1 MKFFN
6 ALLFLAFSYY
16 ALGQNSPSL
25 KVNDSL
31 SIELSHLS
39 VKSEI
44 VGNMA
49 TTTYKMKFYNETFSV
64 LEGELIFPL
73 AQGQSVTSFAMDVNG
88 KMRNAVIVEKELG
101 RVAYESTVRQTIDPG
116 LLELT
121 KGNNYKARVYPIPSN
136 DYKIIEIIFEEELRV
151 SDGKHIFRLPFNFQN
166 QLEFDFEVSIYNSKL
181 EPRILKGHKY
191 GLDFKISDFKISS
204 RYHKQ
209 SEVVDE
215 DFLIEIPIASN
226 QVVSTYSDYF
236 NIYKSFK
243 PKSKPKSKPETISI
257 FWDASLSMK
266 YREIDKEFNLLK
278 EYFNYLQNVEVD
290 LIVFSNTK
298 LFEKKYFISGGD
310 WSKLKDDLSNVKY
323 DGGTSYLQLPKT
335 NTEEILF
342 FTDGMFNLGEFNANY
357 KTNIYVINTLGS
369 ANHEYLG
376 KLSGQNNGKYINLK
390 RTSTN
395 HALDEIKAE
404 SYKFLGF
411 KNNKNISEVYPKRG
425 AVIEQG
431 FSVSGRFK
439 TNTEIELLFGYGNEV
454 EEHVIVELKSN
465 NYNNLPK
472 RLWAKKK
479 LDYLYLEKENNKDK
493 IIELAKKYHLISD
506 FTSLIVL
513 DRLEDYLRYRIEPPN
528 ELKVEYKERLA
539 NIQLEEEQR
548 QSDIED
554 RKEEL
559 LEDYEDLKKW
569 YNTKYPIK
577 KPLKKEIKQQ
587 LLNQN
592 TPQPNITEPQNTN
605 DNTFETIDHYSS
617 RNNQQPVL
625 DRTKNFVTGT
635 ITTASDGLP
644 LPGATII
651 IKGTRRGVTTDF
663 DGKYAINIEPNEEL
677 IVSYVGFKTSELV
690 IGNSKVY
697 NIALEE
703 DGNALEEVVVVAY
716 SVSTKEAMTGSISV
730 DEEETL
736 SVSESINS
744 LMGRASS
751 ISIVEANGNP
761 GSSSRIIVRGYS
773 TINTNENPL
782 FIIDGKVYEEKDIKE
797 IETDSIYSMT
807 ILKDANAQAVYG
819 ARGQNGVVIIT
830 TNKGLE
836 KNREE
841 IKSLNEKIFNDI
853 EFKPWNPENDYI
865 KILSAEKD
873 IESAYSKY
881 LELLVK
887 YRNTPSF
894 FLDVAD
900 FFESK
905 DDNKLAIRVLS
916 NLAEIDLDNHE
927 ILRALAYKLDYFKQ
941 FDLALSVYREVFK
954 LRPEEPQ
961 STRDLALAYENVGMY
976 QKAFD
981 LLYTIIDGK
990 LLEKDENERYYG
1002 IEHIAFIEAGH
1013 LLKKHKKKISLTQ
1026 KQKRLVFPVNVDLRV
1041 VADWNHNDT
1050 DLDLWVDNPKDQKI
1064 NYKNKTTDY
1073 GDRLSEDMTEGYG
1086 PEEYLIKKGLKGNY
1100 NLEVDYYGDNQ
1111 QKISGPTILKIT
1123 IFKNYGKS
1131 NEIKEVRIL
1140 RLSGDGVDDTIEIGK
1155 VNF

>member
-1 MKFFN
+1 MKFFKTV
-6 ALLFLAFSYY
+6 LLILCSIYVF
-16 ALGQNSPSL
+16 GQNSPEL

-31 SIELSHLS
+31 SIKLSHLS

-44 VGNMA
+44 VGNLA
-49 TTTYKMKFYNETFSV
+49 VTTYKMRFYNETSRI

-73 AQGQSVTSFAMDVNG
+73 AQGQSVTNFAMDVNG

-136 DYKIIEIIFEEELRV
+136 GYKTIEIEFEEELRV
-151 SDGKHIFRLPFNFQN
+151 SDLKHIFRLPFSFQN
-166 QLEFDFEVSIYNSKL
+166 PLEFDFEVLIYNTDLK
-181 EPRILKGHKY
+181 PRILKGNKY

-204 RYHKQ
+204 SAYKERI
-209 SEVVDE
+209 VVDE
-215 DFLIEIPIASN
+215 DFLIEIPIASD

-243 PKSKPKSKPETISI
+243 PKSKLKKKPETISI
-257 FWDASLSMK
+257 FWDTSLSMK
-266 YREIDKEFNLLK
+266 YRDIAEEFNLLE
-278 EYFNYLQNVEVD
+278 EYFDYLQNIEVD
-290 LIVFSNTK
+290 LVVFSNTI
-298 LFEKKYFISGGD
+298 LFEKKYDIIEGD
-310 WSKLKDDLSNVKY
+310 WSKLKDDLSTFKY

-335 NTEEILF
+335 NAQEVLF
-342 FTDGMFNLGEFNANY
+342 FTDGMFNLGEFNSSS
-357 KTNIYVINTLGS
+357 KTTVYCINTLGS
-369 ANHEYLG
+369 ANHEYLD
-376 KLSGQNNGKYINLK
+376 KLSSQNNGKYINLK
-390 RTSTN
+390 RMSTN
-395 HALDEIKAE
+395 YAFDEIRTE

-411 KNNKNISEVYPKRG
+411 KNNKDISEVYPKKG
-425 AVIEQG
+425 AIIDQG

-439 TNTEIELLFGYGNEV
+439 ANTKIELLFGYGDEV
-454 EEHVIVELKSN
+454 KENVIVELKSN
-465 NYNNLPK
+465 NSNNLSK

-479 LDYLYLEKENNKDK
+479 LKYLNLEKENNRDK
-493 IIELAKKYHLISD
+493 IIALAKKYHLISD

-528 ELKVEYKERLA
+528 ELKAEYKERLA
-539 NIQLEEEQR
+539 NIEFQDEER

-577 KPLKKEIKQQ
+577 KPLKKEITQQ
-587 LLNQN
+587 ALNHN
-592 TPQPNITEPQNTN
+592 TQQANITESQNSN
-605 DNTFETIDHYSS
+605 DNTIETIDYTSH
-617 RNNQQPVL
+617 RNIQQPVL

-644 LPGATII
+644 LPGANVI
-651 IKGTRRGVTTDF
+651 IKGTTRGVVTDF
-663 DGKYAINIEPNEEL
+663 DGNYAINIEPNKTL
-677 IVSYVGFKTSELV
+677 VISYVGMNETQITVDSAE
-690 IGNSKVY
+690 VY
-697 NIALEE
+697 NVALEE
-703 DGNALEEVVVVAY
+703 GNALDEVVVVAY
-716 SVSTKEAMTGSISV
+716 SVTRKEAMTGSVSV
-730 DEEETL
+730 VEEETL

-744 LMGRASS
+744 LMGQASGIS
-751 ISIVEANGNP
+751 ISEEANGNP
-761 GSSSRIIVRGYS
+761 GSSSKVIVRGYS
-773 TINTNENPL
+773 SNNTAKNPL
-782 FIIDGKVYEEKDIKE
+782 YVLDGKVFDEESIRE
-797 IETDSIYSMT
+797 IETDSIHSMMV
-807 ILKDANAQAVYG
+807 LKDVNAQVLYG
-819 ARGQNGVVIIT
+819 SRGQNGVIVIT
-830 TNKGLE
+830 TKKGLE
-836 KNREE
+836 ENREE
-841 IKSLNEKIFNDI
+841 IKSLNEKIYKDI
-853 EFKPWNPENDYI
+853 EFKAWNPESDYI

-927 ILRALAYKLDYFKQ
+927 ILRALAYKLEYFKQ
-941 FDLALSVYREVFK
+941 YDLALNVYKEILS

-961 STRDLALAYENVGMY
+961 STRDLALAYENIGMY

-981 LLYTIIDGK
+981 LLYSIIDGK
-990 LLEKDENERYYG
+990 LLEKDEDERFYG

-1013 LLKKHKKKISLTQ
+1013 LLKKHKKKISLTK
-1026 KQKRLVFPVNVDLRV
+1026 KQKKLVFPVSVDLRV

-1064 NYKNKTTDY
+1064 SYQNKTTDY

-1086 PEEYLIKKGLKGNY
+1086 PEEYLIKKGLKGDY
-1100 NLEVDYYGDNQ
+1100 NLEVDYYADNV
-1111 QKISGPTILKIT
+1111 QKISGPTILKVT
-1123 IFKNYGKS
+1123 IYKNYGKP
-1131 NEIKEVRIL
+1131 NEIKELRIL